1 MPIRRKKAV
10 AASVSFIPSPVPA
23 VPAVEPI
30 LLAIPAAARAL
41 GCTVWAMRA
50 LLWDGKIPFIKI
62 GRRFLVDPADLR
74 AFIAREKLERAA

>member
-10 AASVSFIPSPVPA
+10 AVSVSFIPSP

-74 AFIAREKLERAA
+74 AFIAREKSERAA